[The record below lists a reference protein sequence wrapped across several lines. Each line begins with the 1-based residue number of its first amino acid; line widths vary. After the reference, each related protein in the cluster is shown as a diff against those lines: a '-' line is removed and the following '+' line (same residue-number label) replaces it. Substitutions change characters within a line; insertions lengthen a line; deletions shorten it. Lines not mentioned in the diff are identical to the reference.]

1 MSAAVIPFV
10 RQPPKLIVPHLEA
23 KRQDVRTRKV
33 GIQLT
38 DAVVAGMI
46 NLLRDGLA
54 GGFGKPQ
61 RGEQRPRRLEDAAGR
76 HLSIRARKVDSRSI
90 ANAPS

>member
-54 GGFGKPQ
+54 RWRVRVHAAHGDVDGEDKDPTGGGDLGGTKRKP
-61 RGEQRPRRLEDAAGR
+61 RM
-76 HLSIRARKVDSRSI
+76 VC
-90 ANAPS
+90 